1 LFEIKSLSLN
11 EKYSQKENS
20 LNIGLKKDHS
30 YFLVVDFRGIEVN
43 LELHPIDTFRSIHS
57 DYGETLCSYFELHPK
72 LQGLNPNILRHYF
85 ITPIGKQ
92 VTNLTFTGG
101 PSLVKG
107 SLSKL
112 LVPKFMADTQQLPA
126 NLRSTFDLFEKTE
139 EDFLEISPQE
149 LLKSFN
155 HIDQITRDV
164 LPKHACEIL
173 SHYSN
178 FERTL
183 QSLIWKMDD
192 SRYGHK
198 ISFNNPMIQAKLV
211 QKPTKPMYPDNQEI
225 YLEFVEGSSPVDIH
239 LPLTQT
245 QMKVTHDGDLK
256 LYSLE
261 LISNDRLIVRLHA
274 EELIILFINFL
285 LTHAMNVSLSKILKA
300 IHVPSLNDLKLIIE
314 TNQDLKQTYQTLL
327 NRVQSSMLMA
337 FKINVSSKRSV

>member
-1 LFEIKSLSLN
+1 
-11 EKYSQKENS
+11 
-20 LNIGLKKDHS
+20 
-30 YFLVVDFRGIEVN
+30 
-43 LELHPIDTFRSIHS
+43 
-57 DYGETLCSYFELHPK
+57 
-72 LQGLNPNILRHYF
+72 
-85 ITPIGKQ
+85 
-92 VTNLTFTGG
+92 
-101 PSLVKG
+101 
-107 SLSKL
+107 
-112 LVPKFMADTQQLPA
+112 
-126 NLRSTFDLFEKTE
+126 
-139 EDFLEISPQE
+139 
-149 LLKSFN
+149 
-155 HIDQITRDV
+155 
-164 LPKHACEIL
+164 
-173 SHYSN
+173 
-178 FERTL
+178 
-183 QSLIWKMDD
+183 MDD

-211 QKPTKPMYPDNQEI
+211 QKPTRPMYPDNQEI

-261 LISNDRLIVRLHA
+261 LISNDRVIVRLHA

-337 FKINVSSKRSV
+337 FKINVTSKRSV